1 MTPSS
6 KPHIHEFI
14 LPSRLRRRRALFYTS
29 ILILTSAATWFMADL
44 LWRSDG
50 GINGLEW
57 VLLVLFVILFSQI
70 AVGFTTAMLGFYVIN
85 RGGDRQ
91 RITRTVDWDVED
103 VPLAS
108 TAIVMPVFNEDVSR
122 VFEGLRVIYR
132 SLEDTKK
139 LEHFDFFIL
148 SDSNKP
154 NQWIQE
160 EIAWVELCKQ
170 VNGLG
175 RIFYRKRRHQINKKA
190 GNVADFLRRWGKR
203 YRYMVVLDADS
214 IMSGEAIVKLVAM
227 MERNPQTGLIQTAP
241 RLVYGESLYARMQQF
256 ANRLYSPIF
265 LAGLNYWQQQ
275 DGNYWGH
282 NAIIRVQPFMEH
294 CALPDLP
301 GSEPFGGR
309 ILSHDFV
316 EAALMRKAGWHVWLA
331 HDIEGT
337 YEEGPPTLI
346 DSAKRDRRWC
356 QGNMQH
362 AWLVTAKGF
371 RPANRFHLFMG
382 VMAYASCPLW
392 LLFLVLSTIH
402 VFNQVLAVNT
412 GKIAFEA
419 YTEIFGRMVEVP
431 EALTLFLFTM
441 LLLFLPKIISLIT
454 VLQKTDE
461 AARFGGRGPVVV
473 STVMEISFSALLA
486 PIHMMFNSKF
496 VLFSLLGQGV
506 SWVTQRRGVEDGTDW
521 REAIITHGGHTFFGI
536 IWGVSSY
543 ILLPS
548 FFWWLSPVLAG
559 LVLSI
564 PVSIILSKGSLG
576 AQARRIRVFI
586 TPEEAQTPRELARL
600 TQNLA
605 ACYKHMQPIE
615 ALRTDYGLLQAV
627 LDPYINAVHVA
638 MLRQRRPSEESREWF
653 ALLRHRLLSEGPGQL
668 TTKETLALLL
678 DAESMI
684 CLHEE
689 LWKQPSSSL
698 AEWWRLAMR
707 QYNVLTAA
715 PITALYR

>member
-1 MTPSS
+1 MTPS
-6 KPHIHEFI
+6 KPQIHQFI
-14 LPSRLRRRRALFYTS
+14 LPERLRRRRALFYTS
-29 ILILTSAATWFMADL
+29 VFLLTSVATWFMADI
-44 LWRSDG
+44 LWREDRGLS
-50 GINGLEW
+50 GLEW
-57 VLLVLFVILFSQI
+57 VLLVLFVILIAQV
-70 AVGFTTAMLGFYVIN
+70 AVGFVTAMLGFYVIN

-91 RITRTVDWDVED
+91 RIMRTVDWNKDD

-122 VFEGLRVIYR
+122 VLEGLRVIYR
-132 SLEDTKK
+132 SLEATKK

-160 EIAWVELCKQ
+160 EVAWIELCKQ
-170 VNGLG
+170 VNGFG

-214 IMSGEAIVKLVAM
+214 IMTGDAIVKLVAM

-337 YEEGPPTLI
+337 YEEGPPSLI

-362 AWLVTAKGF
+362 AWLVTARGF
-371 RPANRFHLFMG
+371 RPANRFHLLMG

-392 LLFLVLSTIH
+392 LLFMVLSTIY
-402 VFNQVLAVNT
+402 VFNQVLHPLT
-412 GKIAFEA
+412 GPEAFEN
-419 YTEIFGRMVEVP
+419 YTRIFGHIIEVP
-431 EALTLFLFTM
+431 EALSLFLFTM
-441 LLLFLPKIISLIT
+441 LMIFMPKIISLIT
-454 VLQKTDE
+454 TLQRSGD
-461 AARFGGRGPVVV
+461 AARFGGRGPVLV
-473 STVMEISFSALLA
+473 STVAEIILSALLA
-486 PIHMMFNSKF
+486 PVHMMFNSKF

-506 SWVTQRRGVEDGTDW
+506 SWVTQRRGAEDGTDW
-521 REAIITHGGHTFFGI
+521 REGIITHGGQTLFGLV
-536 IWGVSSY
+536 WGVSAF
-543 ILLPS
+543 ILLPA

-559 LVLSI
+559 LVLAI
-564 PVSIILSKGSLG
+564 PVSIMLSKGSLG
-576 AQARRIRVFI
+576 GQARRLKLFL
-586 TPEEAQTPRELARL
+586 TPEEVQPPHELARL

-605 ACYKHMQPIE
+605 ECYKNMRPIE
-615 ALRTDYGLLQAV
+615 ALRDDYGLLQAV

-638 MLRQRRPSEESREWF
+638 MLRQRRPSEESRDWF
-653 ALLRHRLLSEGPGQL
+653 ALLRHRLLSEGPSQL
-668 TTKETLALLL
+668 TQKEKLALLI

-684 CLHEE
+684 WLHEE
-689 LWKQPSSSL
+689 LWKQPGSAL

-707 QYNVLTAA
+707 QYNVLTAT
-715 PITALYR
+715 PVTALYR